1 MLYRI
6 SLDKEDIK
14 FCTAPSDKVRSARHR
29 VSARVERRPAG
40 LVVPRRQCSLRH
52 LRALPGPAA
61 PVCVPA
67 LALTPALAAAQIA
80 ALKDYKDKVKP
91 VFLFYKVRAVFAA
104 ARCLAPPR
112 RLCCLLRAGCGENSA
127 ALARACE
134 SARGRADGGACACA
148 SRKGCKRKKL

>member
-1 MLYRI
+1 MG
-6 SLDKEDIK
+6 DE
-14 FCTAPSDKVRSARHR
+14 A
-29 VSARVERRPAG
+29 AG

-91 VFLFYKVRAVFAA
+91 VFLFYKVCAVFAA

-112 RLCCLLRAGCGENSA
+112 RLCCLLRAVCGENSA

-134 SARGRADGGACACA
+134 VCAGT
-148 SRKGCKRKKL
+148 R